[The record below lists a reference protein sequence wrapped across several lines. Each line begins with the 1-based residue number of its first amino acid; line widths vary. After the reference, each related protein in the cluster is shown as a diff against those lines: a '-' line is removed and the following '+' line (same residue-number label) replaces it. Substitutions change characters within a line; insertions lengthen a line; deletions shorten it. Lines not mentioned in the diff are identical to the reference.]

1 MFAASF
7 VKFVGM
13 FQRISAIDE
22 RFSRYLYAHRMS
34 ENADRWLRRYT
45 RLGDGYVWALILVG
59 ILVFYGPR
67 FLVGVL
73 LQVLPSLVV
82 SLGLYWLVKLS
93 TKRKRP
99 FDAIP
104 GFKALVPP
112 LDKYSFPSGHT
123 MNNLAIATTVLV
135 SVPAAGAV
143 MMALPLTWGFL
154 RVYFGV
160 HWLSDVIG
168 GFFLGIFSFL
178 LGRGVWIFA
187 VSLFN

>member
-1 MFAASF
+1 MS
-7 VKFVGM
+7 
-13 FQRISAIDE
+13 QRISAFDE
-22 RFSRYLYAHRMS
+22 RFSRYLYTHRMS

-45 RLGDGYVWALILVG
+45 RLGDGYVWALILIG
-59 ILVFYGPR
+59 ILAFYGPR
-67 FLVGVL
+67 FLAGVL
-73 LQVLPSLVV
+73 LQVLPSLAV

-104 GFKALVPP
+104 EFKALVPP

-143 MMALPLTWGFL
+143 MMVLPLTWGFL

-160 HWLSDVIG
+160 HWLSDVVG
-168 GFFLGIFSFL
+168 GFFLGILSFL
-178 LGRGVWIFA
+178 LGRGIWILA
-187 VSLFN
+187 VSQFN

>member
-1 MFAASF
+1 
-7 VKFVGM
+7 M
-13 FQRISAIDE
+13 FQRISAFDE
-22 RFSRYLYAHRMS
+22 RFSRYLYTHRMS

-45 RLGDGYVWALILVG
+45 RLGDGYVWALILIG
-59 ILVFYGPR
+59 ILAFYGPR
-67 FLVGVL
+67 FLAGVL
-73 LQVLPSLVV
+73 LQVLPSLAV

-104 GFKALVPP
+104 EFKALVPP

-143 MMALPLTWGFL
+143 MMVLPLTWGFL

-160 HWLSDVIG
+160 HWLSDVVG
-168 GFFLGIFSFL
+168 GFFLGILSFL
-178 LGRGVWIFA
+178 LGRGIWILA
-187 VSLFN
+187 VSQFN